1 MAALS
6 NKDFKQ
12 GWIDSYYPYGQ
23 YTIQDD
29 KLVLGGDDIKVN
41 NQILTQQ
48 VINESTSGYD
58 KSPTTGQTGG
68 GKSGGEKKYK
78 IRGDSIEDA
87 FRKLEGKVMKYFKG
101 GRGDTLVL
109 NLESLDDK
117 KKINFYKIY
126 RKKM

>member
-12 GWIDSYYPYGQ
+12 GWIDGFYPYGQ
-23 YTIQDD
+23 YMVQDN
-29 KLVLGGDDIKVN
+29 KLILGGDEIKVN
-41 NQILTQQ
+41 K
-48 VINESTSGYD
+48 ESTSGYD

-68 GKSGGEKKYK
+68 SIKSKKKKYK
-78 IRGDSIEDA
+78 IQGENIEDA
-87 FRKLEGKVMKYFKG
+87 FRKLEGKVKG
-101 GRGDTLVL
+101 GKGDILVL
-109 NLESLDDK
+109 QLESLDNK